1 MAIAARVRLRLVH
14 VGWSLSTLAVLL
26 AVPLAAP
33 AAAQSAPEPDASPP
47 ACVVTGYAVPPGED
61 PAAARE
67 ELRRAGV
74 WRLAG
79 VDLTREDW
87 VLPAGAQPVLIVDST
102 EPLERAS
109 LRASVAGQEFEL
121 WSGEL
126 AEGERRYVS
135 AVSLSHLGSTTR
147 TAGLVVRAGPCSAT
161 PVVSVDRS
169 VWSTRVGQ
177 VGVGLTAG
185 CGALLVVFAR
195 GRRGGGLRR
204 FLLALPFGLLAAAGQ
219 AAVLHEAGR
228 VDPFGAPPW
237 WPPVLGLALAAVLP
251 LTRPRRGPAGPLVG
265 AVAAGAPPPMG
276 SVVAG
281 YQLEAP
287 LARTQVATL
296 FRAGRVPPIPSQPTP
311 GHGPAAG
318 LVPPRALVKV
328 ALPERAGEPLT
339 RMRLEREAAVL
350 AGLDHPNVIRLRETV
365 RSAGPPLLIFDD
377 VDGQSLRAVLTAGG
391 TLSGP
396 QVVAVVLEVLS
407 GLSELHRRGLVHRDV
422 RPETVFLDRAGR
434 IRLTNFEL
442 VCVGMEHPAAPD
454 GAPPYASPEQLAGE
468 VLDERSDLWACGVI
482 LAELL
487 TGRVP
492 DGGQLPRLPPPLAH
506 VLTRVLAP
514 DPAGRPESAEQFAAQ
529 LREAAVQLWGPDWG
543 GRAALAGAVVAHGA
557 IGSMTAG
564 YATAGSLQATGAG
577 GVTPTGT
584 AGLGTA
590 GAGGAGGLGATG
602 LGPAGGTL
610 AGGGFAVAGQT
621 AAGGGQGA
629 LSAVVSAAAA
639 AVVVAG
645 VGLTVALV
653 DPDPVQARTEVIGPN
668 QAQIIFVET
677 VTEAVG
683 GVDVHLAD
691 VVSDL
696 FEQMLEAAEGRDGAT
711 LSQVVVGVPRDQYG
725 YPAWFVGSGQLTFD
739 DDVISIFA
747 RFERQTGDEPW
758 LMVGFNWAEADG
770 LPAPALDEEG
780 WLAPAPEPLVQPE
793 TLPKHYLDWLRRVA
807 SSGELGEDD
816 LLVLRYDF
824 GTLHGFAENQL
835 FDGDL
840 DRVSFEYE
848 MHAGEVVTDL
858 VPLADGTVHV
868 SFTAV
873 IHQVM
878 YNTPHRRTGS
888 CVETYLF
895 WTNGEPPGHFQH
907 MEHDFVVT
915 VEAWVPAEGAGVDP
929 GDATV
934 IIEDWNRRSENR
946 ESTPC

>member
-195 GRRGGGLRR
+195 GRRGGWLRR

-434 IRLTNFEL
+434 IKLDQLRAGLRR
-442 VCVGMEHPAAPD
+442 H
-454 GAPPYASPEQLAGE
+454 GAPGRPRRCAPVRQPGAARRRGARRTVGSVGLRGDPRRAPH
-468 VLDERSDLWACGVI
+468 RSG
-482 LAELL
+482 
-487 TGRVP
+487 
-492 DGGQLPRLPPPLAH
+492 
-506 VLTRVLAP
+506 
-514 DPAGRPESAEQFAAQ
+514 AGRRAA
-529 LREAAVQLWGPDWG
+529 AAAATAAGTRADPGVGAGSGRAPGVGRAVRRTVAG
-543 GRAALAGAVVAHGA
+543 GRCPAVG
-557 IGSMTAG
+557 
-564 YATAGSLQATGAG
+564 
-577 GVTPTGT
+577 
-584 AGLGTA
+584 AGLGRPGRARRRRGGPRRDRFDDGRLRHRRQPPSDRRRGRDPDRHGGAGHRGCRGRWRARGDRA
-590 GAGGAGGLGATG
+590 GAGRRHAGRRR
-602 LGPAGGTL
+602 
-610 AGGGFAVAGQT
+610 FAVAGQA

-629 LSAVVSAAAA
+629 LNAVVSAAAA

-747 RFERQTGDEPW
+747 RFERQTG
-758 LMVGFNWAEADG
+758 
-770 LPAPALDEEG
+770 
-780 WLAPAPEPLVQPE
+780 
-793 TLPKHYLDWLRRVA
+793 
-807 SSGELGEDD
+807 
-816 LLVLRYDF
+816 
-824 GTLHGFAENQL
+824 
-835 FDGDL
+835 
-840 DRVSFEYE
+840 
-848 MHAGEVVTDL
+848 
-858 VPLADGTVHV
+858 
-868 SFTAV
+868 
-873 IHQVM
+873 
-878 YNTPHRRTGS
+878 
-888 CVETYLF
+888 
-895 WTNGEPPGHFQH
+895 
-907 MEHDFVVT
+907 
-915 VEAWVPAEGAGVDP
+915 
-929 GDATV
+929 
-934 IIEDWNRRSENR
+934 
-946 ESTPC
+946 